1 MHMRE
6 DLFKGISE
14 ELINKAK
21 ACKSA
26 EEILALA
33 KEEGIEL
40 TEEQLAAVSGGYCLE
55 AAPGPYCGSANACF
69 THRGIDVGYDKAVMC
84 YDCNRQ
90 SPYNPP
96 VD

>member
-1 MHMRE
+1 MRE

-21 ACKSA
+21 ACKNP
-26 EEILALA
+26 EEIMALA

-55 AAPGPYCGSANACF
+55 APPCPYCGSTNTCF
-69 THRGIDVGYDKAVMC
+69 THRGIDVSYDKAVWC